1 MPIFLQSSFVRIQY
15 TNKQWW
21 SFFTII
27 GTCISNDQ
35 KILYTVYT
43 MHMHMFRVILLY
55 FWVPFSSS
63 HLERF
68 TSQYS
73 QLLPQN
79 KIKDQRERWGD
90 DIKKRGNPCCGDL
103 DPERHLCINYVIVHE
118 LFKPLRSPLELNHS
132 LLNHGV
138 IQILVTVRRFH
149 FKLILSEKRNQVRV
163 CERVSDRQWNSDT
176 VYRNKE
182 VITEYTYKAA
192 KRQLWNK

>member
-1 MPIFLQSSFVRIQY
+1 MY
-15 TNKQWW
+15 
-21 SFFTII
+21 
-27 GTCISNDQ
+27 
-35 KILYTVYT
+35 
-43 MHMHMFRVILLY
+43 MHMLRVILLY
-55 FWVPFSSS
+55 FWVPCFSSS

-68 TSQYS
+68 TRSQCCCQYS

-138 IQILVTVRRFH
+138 IQILDCKTLPLQINTVRKKKPRA
-149 FKLILSEKRNQVRV
+149 RV
-163 CERVSDRQWNSDT
+163 CERVSERQWNSDT
-176 VYRNKE
+176 ETQCIGTK
-182 VITEYTYKAA
+182 K
-192 KRQLWNK
+192 